1 MSPEDLK
8 KNMKWLDQYVRL
20 RNEIEL
26 RKNDLR
32 LVGKPDIHFNEE
44 DIKNKENELDIL
56 QNILQKETELLTEA
70 VSQEDFLL
78 KKIIE
83 YYYIRNIDIKNI
95 ARILK
100 YSESHIK
107 SMKRKAITEMNLGR

>member
-1 MSPEDLK
+1 MTPQDVLK
-8 KNMKWLDQYVRL
+8 NNMKWLNQYIRL

-26 RKNDLR
+26 RRNDLS
-32 LVGKPDIHFNEE
+32 LAEKLNIHISDE
-44 DIKNKENELDIL
+44 DINNRETELKSL
-56 QNILQKETELLTEA
+56 QETLNKETELLISI
-70 VSQEDFLL
+70 SQEDFLL
-78 KKIIE
+78 KKIVE

-107 SMKRKAITEMNLGR
+107 AMKRKAIIGMSLDR